1 MSCIMMIVKLNMAMS
16 CIMMTKI
23 EHGNELH
30 YDDCKIEY
38 GNELH
43 YDD

>member
-1 MSCIMMIVKLNMAMS
+1 MTTVKLNMAMS
-16 CIMMTKI
+16 CIMTTKI
-23 EHGNELH
+23 ENGNELH
-30 YDDCKIEY
+30 NDDCKIEY